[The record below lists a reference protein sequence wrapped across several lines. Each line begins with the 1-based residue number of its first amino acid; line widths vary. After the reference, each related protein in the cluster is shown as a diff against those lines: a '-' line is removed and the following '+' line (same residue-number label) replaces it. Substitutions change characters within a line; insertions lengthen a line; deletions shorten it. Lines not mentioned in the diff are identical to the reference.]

1 MNADAE
7 RHRAQAAIYIQ
18 IAKLMTNETSAG
30 ALRAK
35 AENHISKAKA
45 IEERERQITQA
56 PSNCGSR
63 RTIKHIRV
71 ASGVVRASAVK
82 SAIQRV
88 KDPDAERASIF
99 DQAKAEA
106 LEKAKAAVAELN
118 ALGLNYTLS
127 TGAGRQGTRGAG
139 KGTIKAAA
147 CPIYKFPTSPPHDGR
162 THRNQKKKGLFSATE
177 LKEKG
182 LVKG

>member
-18 IAKLMTNETSAG
+18 IAKLMTNETSTG

-71 ASGVVRASAVK
+71 ASGVVRASAVN

-139 KGTIKAAA
+139 KGIIKAAGCSICEFQSA
-147 CPIYKFPTSPPHDGR
+147 PPHDGR
-162 THRNQKKKGLFSATE
+162 PIGTKKRKVHFSRPS
-177 LKEKG
+177 
-182 LVKG
+182 

>member
-1 MNADAE
+1 MKWNAFHRENPQERSIESQAARKLSLCNAPWNSLEQAAHTQNHNGWLAMNADAE
-7 RHRAQAAIYIQ
+7 RHRARAAIYIQ
-18 IAKLMTNETSAG
+18 IAKLMTNETSTD

-35 AENHISKAKA
+35 AEDHISKAKA
-45 IEERERQITQA
+45 IEERERQIPQA

-71 ASGVVRASAVK
+71 ASGLVRASAVK
-82 SAIQRV
+82 SGIQRV

-127 TGAGRQGTRGAG
+127 TGAGRQG
-139 KGTIKAAA
+139 
-147 CPIYKFPTSPPHDGR
+147 
-162 THRNQKKKGLFSATE
+162 
-177 LKEKG
+177 
-182 LVKG
+182 

>member
-18 IAKLMTNETSAG
+18 IAKLMTNETSTG

-63 RTIKHIRV
+63 RTIKRIRV

-127 TGAGRQGTRGAG
+127 TGAGRQGTRRAEPKVVVNQAQGQPKICVEKDDAKPQSAESDRPGAS
-139 KGTIKAAA
+139 KAA
-147 CPIYKFPTSPPHDGR
+147 S
-162 THRNQKKKGLFSATE
+162 SS
-177 LKEKG
+177 
-182 LVKG
+182 